1 MFRLKSCLPATEG
14 IVLQKIKKIIT
25 FGEQCFNIDH
35 NSPQLLCDV
44 IMLPNDDFLAL

>member
-1 MFRLKSCLPATEG
+1 MFRLKYCLPATEG
-14 IVLQKIKKIIT
+14 IVLQQKKKNT